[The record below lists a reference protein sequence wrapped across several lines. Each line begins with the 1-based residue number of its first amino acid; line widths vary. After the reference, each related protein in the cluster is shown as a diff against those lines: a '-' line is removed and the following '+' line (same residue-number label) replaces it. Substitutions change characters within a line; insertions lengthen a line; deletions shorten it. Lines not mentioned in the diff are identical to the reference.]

1 MPKQLHHDDAMASR
15 IQQRFWYAHGRW
27 NTARRIGQRL
37 LAAGLDVHNPSN
49 LANALSSDFVTHQ
62 FGMWFRRLLPRHV
75 EAPCMRSVLNSFGI
89 CAFRFECLNP
99 MYTNS
104 DRLLEL
110 AEAFAKSMDLLLHS
124 PAPFD
129 PVILEHMEAYL
140 SMYCDWVTD
149 NETSIRET
157 LIETA
162 ASHALQSI
170 SHRTQRSANA
180 QQEKCAKLSIFFG
193 GIHAVKRFIGS
204 AREIQLIRG
213 LTNSLFWGPGDTSV
227 FRMMHETLM
236 DERYV
241 LPRSSVCVRFQMHY
255 QRIPP
260 SKMGKFLQDLR
271 AVVMFPLQTPSTII
285 EMARV
290 LDHNPSESELVA
302 FADRLVPLIAR
313 ATPNPVVSQ
322 DISAMWPQEGCVLD
336 VLREAAV
343 SLRYAFGLDELERCK
358 RNVWRHGDGFHQ
370 TQADILV
377 TQLTQTKLTEDWI
390 TGVLRRGHPQLDR
403 LAAGDSYALLRFHD
417 HEVIRFVLEGRFD
430 APLLVPEVLQFD
442 IERMRAIVCDD
453 LPPERIIHMVD
464 TREVP
469 DDLPKYLKDSVASL
483 QRMVY
488 VCRFQHGDTVA
499 NITRRIASRM
509 LS

>member
-1 MPKQLHHDDAMASR
+1 
-15 IQQRFWYAHGRW
+15 
-27 NTARRIGQRL
+27 
-37 LAAGLDVHNPSN
+37 
-49 LANALSSDFVTHQ
+49 
-62 FGMWFRRLLPRHV
+62 
-75 EAPCMRSVLNSFGI
+75 
-89 CAFRFECLNP
+89 
-99 MYTNS
+99 
-104 DRLLEL
+104 
-110 AEAFAKSMDLLLHS
+110 
-124 PAPFD
+124 
-129 PVILEHMEAYL
+129 
-140 SMYCDWVTD
+140 
-149 NETSIRET
+149 
-157 LIETA
+157 
-162 ASHALQSI
+162 
-170 SHRTQRSANA
+170 
-180 QQEKCAKLSIFFG
+180 
-193 GIHAVKRFIGS
+193 
-204 AREIQLIRG
+204 
-213 LTNSLFWGPGDTSV
+213 
-227 FRMMHETLM
+227 
-236 DERYV
+236 
-241 LPRSSVCVRFQMHY
+241 
-255 QRIPP
+255 
-260 SKMGKFLQDLR
+260 
-271 AVVMFPLQTPSTII
+271 
-285 EMARV
+285 
-290 LDHNPSESELVA
+290 
-302 FADRLVPLIAR
+302 
-313 ATPNPVVSQ
+313 
-322 DISAMWPQEGCVLD
+322 
-336 VLREAAV
+336 V